1 MSNTYSN
8 GNGYIEGVWKRP
20 MESYSWMISGI
31 IGMVFMGYLYYFL
44 LKLEKDYSD
53 EITLPF
59 AVKMIFVLIL
69 VFMGVIVINELL
81 KLVNKP
87 TVIVKGDIIIYEKGG
102 LLSSKNEFH
111 ISSVDKIVVFRG
123 YNIVLTPGANVFR
136 LKYDNSKF
144 PAMRLGQFSNGSD
157 ICNYI
162 VEKNNMKCEESNGV
176 VVYYV

>member
-8 GNGYIEGVWKRP
+8 GNGYIEGAWKRP
-20 MESYSWMISGI
+20 IESYSWMISGI
-31 IGMVFMGYLYYFL
+31 MGMLFMGYFYYFL

-53 EITLPF
+53 EFTLPF
-59 AVKMIFVLIL
+59 FCKMIFVLVL
-69 VFMGVIVINELL
+69 VFFGVIVINELL

-87 TVIVKGDIIIYEKGG
+87 TVIVKGDIITYEKGG

-111 ISSVDKIVVFRG
+111 ISSVDKIVISRV

-162 VEKNNMKCEESNGV
+162 VEKNNMKREESNGV

>member
-1 MSNTYSN
+1 MQRN
-8 GNGYIEGVWKRP
+8 
-20 MESYSWMISGI
+20 I
-31 IGMVFMGYLYYFL
+31 I
-44 LKLEKDYSD
+44 
-53 EITLPF
+53 T
-59 AVKMIFVLIL
+59 
-69 VFMGVIVINELL
+69 
-81 KLVNKP
+81 
-87 TVIVKGDIIIYEKGG
+87 YEKGG

-111 ISSVDKIVVFRG
+111 ISSVDKIVISRV

-162 VEKNNMKCEESNGV
+162 VEKNNMKREESNGV